1 MNDHDPYL
9 ALQHEPEAV
18 EKAELLWMKI
28 SISVLAVF
36 LTGVAIV
43 TALNFAVVP
52 QEQIRGTTE
61 ELLTNQFANPRVEQ
75 ISADEYH
82 VYVLGRTWDWQPN
95 PIRVR
100 QGAKVVFLITS
111 ADLLHGFS
119 IKGTDVN
126 TMAIP
131 SDVGQITYTFNTPGE
146 YDVVCNEYCGMG
158 HSTMVGK
165 LIVERR

>member
-9 ALQHEPEAV
+9 LLPHEPEFV
-18 EKAELLWMKI
+18 EKAESLWMKI
-28 SISVLAVF
+28 SVSVLAIF
-36 LTGVAIV
+36 LIGVAIV

-52 QEQIRGTTE
+52 QERIRAGTD

-95 PIRVR
+95 PIRVP
-100 QGAKVVFLITS
+100 QGTRVVFFITS
-111 ADLLHGFS
+111 ADILHGFS
-119 IKGTDVN
+119 ISGTNVN
-126 TMAIP
+126 SMAIP
-131 SDVGQITYTFNTPGE
+131 SDVGQISYTFDTPGE